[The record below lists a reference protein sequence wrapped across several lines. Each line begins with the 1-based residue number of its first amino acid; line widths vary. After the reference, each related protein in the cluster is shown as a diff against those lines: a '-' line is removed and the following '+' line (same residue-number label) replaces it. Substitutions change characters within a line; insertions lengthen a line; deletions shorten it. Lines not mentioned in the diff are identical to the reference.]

1 MGKIRVGILGA
12 TGFTGE
18 KLVEL
23 LLSHSNVE
31 ITYLCS
37 QTPKEIFYYQLFP
50 KFAKKINIKCEP
62 LNIDKAVKKA
72 DVFFLSLP
80 HTISMKFAPYL
91 LKKKKRVIDL
101 SADYRL
107 KDASLY
113 KQYYGVSHCDKK
125 NLKKA
130 IYGLAELFKDKI
142 REGELIANAGC
153 YSTSVITALFPL
165 LADGII
171 DNVVYIDAKS
181 AVTGAGRKANINFHY
196 TNVSNNIWAYKPF
209 IHQHIPEMVEVLKK
223 KTGRLIK
230 IKFVPHIASIEAG
243 IYSTIFLSFKR
254 KVTVE
259 EIDKTYR
266 KYYKDCPFIR
276 IQKGLPKLKDVI
288 GSNFCDIGFALEQRG
303 RSGVVVSCLD
313 NLIKGAAG
321 SAIQNLNIMQGWPE
335 SEGLL

>member
-1 MGKIRVGILGA
+1 
-12 TGFTGE
+12 
-18 KLVEL
+18 
-23 LLSHSNVE
+23 
-31 ITYLCS
+31 
-37 QTPKEIFYYQLFP
+37 
-50 KFAKKINIKCEP
+50 
-62 LNIDKAVKKA
+62 
-72 DVFFLSLP
+72 
-80 HTISMKFAPYL
+80 
-91 LKKKKRVIDL
+91 
-101 SADYRL
+101 
-107 KDASLY
+107 
-113 KQYYGVSHCDKK
+113 
-125 NLKKA
+125 
-130 IYGLAELFKDKI
+130 
-142 REGELIANAGC
+142 
-153 YSTSVITALFPL
+153 
-165 LADGII
+165 
-171 DNVVYIDAKS
+171 
-181 AVTGAGRKANINFHY
+181 
-196 TNVSNNIWAYKPF
+196 
-209 IHQHIPEMVEVLKK
+209 MVEVLKK